1 MELTGKDAEAVLGR
15 AGITVNKNTI
25 PFETRSPFIASGIR
39 LGTPYV
45 TSRGM
50 GNVEMKEIAK
60 LILSVLRHPSDH
72 YVLDQTRKKVASLCE
87 AFPLYN
93 SSTPSM

>member
-1 MELTGKDAEAVLGR
+1 
-15 AGITVNKNTI
+15 
-25 PFETRSPFIASGIR
+25 
-39 LGTPYV
+39 
-45 TSRGM
+45 M